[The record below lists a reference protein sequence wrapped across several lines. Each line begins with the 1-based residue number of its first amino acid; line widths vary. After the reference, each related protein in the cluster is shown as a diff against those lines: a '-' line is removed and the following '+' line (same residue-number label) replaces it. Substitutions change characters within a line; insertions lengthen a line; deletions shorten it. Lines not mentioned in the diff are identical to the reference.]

1 MPDSIAGRCKHQA
14 GQGREADRCRGQEG
28 CPDERGAESPARLG
42 STPSRRLPSLHHC
55 TWRDFGYA
63 LHLPFPSLP
72 FPSLQF
78 PSLPFPPL
86 PHGLAKLDPRMLLR
100 SNYCRLAAS
109 KTDAGPQQCV
119 RIFPKHA
126 LQARLAQTLL
136 SVDIFPGECRFAGM
150 LPEMLTHGSTGGS
163 SYKYAGGDRVH
174 RKKNHN
180 PRKFGKR

>member
-1 MPDSIAGRCKHQA
+1 M
-14 GQGREADRCRGQEG
+14 REALNRLLDSAVLPVGVSPRFITA
-28 CPDERGAESPARLG
+28 RGATSGMP
-42 STPSRRLPSLHHC
+42 STFPP
-55 TWRDFGYA
+55 
-63 LHLPFPSLP
+63 LPFPSIP

-109 KTDAGPQQCV
+109 KTDTGPQQCA